1 VVLSG
6 RPPKLSQMLI
16 LCLVQQLGAD
26 LGSQINMK
34 LNWLRE
40 SLLVMDPKDP
50 TISSFVASVLQELQS
65 ALNKVPTEAQDSQ
78 YTLLHHILNS
88 LLGSST

>member
-1 VVLSG
+1 
-6 RPPKLSQMLI
+6 MII

-26 LGSQINMK
+26 LTDDVHTK

-40 SLLVMDPKDP
+40 SLLVMNVRDP
-50 TISSFVASVLQELQS
+50 TISGFVTSVLQELQS
-65 ALNKVPTEAQDSQ
+65 GLNNVPNEFRDSQ

-88 LLGSST
+88 LLSSA